1 MLGPNRCNTSML
13 LRRIHPAARL
23 LPGLLIV
30 SAAAWLGLSF
40 VGTGQPVHAQ
50 SPTNGRAAA
59 GRVEG
64 GSDVLSLGT
73 AASESPICWCT
84 LAPAFRQARIWSES
98 SAGPSS
104 ARAKLAN
111 RIWRWPKRFMWG
123 RWSGLREAISVGGQ
137 TSILPRQASEAYFRA
152 PDRGRFL
159 DLGVRRLGTV
169 WGPSGRSTTF
179 SASSPD
185 IVRPLSCGGIKAIAS
200 PPSS

>member
-1 MLGPNRCNTSML
+1 MAITGSDNRRASSANRRRNASTALSSICWTIVRSVSIWSEVATGYALGLSQWPTRASVL
-13 LRRIHPAARL
+13 AE
-23 LPGLLIV
+23 PGPLIV
-30 SAAAWLGLSF
+30 AAAAWLGLSF

-98 SAGPSS
+98 SAVPSS
-104 ARAKLAN
+104 ARARLAN

-123 RWSGLREAISVGGQ
+123 RWTGLREAISVGGQ
-137 TSILPRQASEAYFRA
+137 TSILPRQGF
-152 PDRGRFL
+152 
-159 DLGVRRLGTV
+159 
-169 WGPSGRSTTF
+169 
-179 SASSPD
+179 
-185 IVRPLSCGGIKAIAS
+185 
-200 PPSS
+200 